1 MNLQQERRE
10 WFGNLKGDVLAG
22 LVSSFAVIPEVV
34 GFCIVAGISPMMGL
48 YASFWLTV
56 LMAFLGGRPAMIS
69 AAAGSMALVIV
80 SLVRDHGPEYL
91 MAATILCGVI
101 MFILG
106 VLGIGNLLKLIPNS
120 VQIGFV
126 DALAILIFS
135 SQLGNF
141 EGESWSMYALVA
153 LGIVII
159 YLFPRLTTAVPSTL
173 VAVIVVTAIA
183 ILGDVHV
190 RTIGD
195 MGTITAALPPFHI
208 PSVPLNLDTLLI
220 ILPYSLSLAI
230 VGLSETLLTS
240 KVIDE
245 MTDTQGDRNRECR
258 GLGIANIVS
267 GFFSG
272 TCGCAMIGQAI
283 VNVNSGGRGRL
294 SNFVSGSFLMVL
306 IFLLN
311 DLMVQIPL
319 AALVAVM
326 ITVSISTFDWGALG
340 RLNKMP
346 RTDAAVIIIVVAIVV
361 ATNNLAYGVIVGLAL
376 TAIFFALHM
385 AKVSVSAKR
394 TENETHY
401 YIQGPVFFASTEAIV
416 SAFEYR
422 DNGKDIFLDFS
433 KAHLWDESGASALRK
448 AVSQFERNGCQVC
461 VTGLDESSEQLL
473 TKLYGGEILIAAVQT
488 QNGDVQAASAG

>member
-1 MNLQQERRE
+1 
-10 WFGNLKGDVLAG
+10 
-22 LVSSFAVIPEVV
+22 
-34 GFCIVAGISPMMGL
+34 
-48 YASFWLTV
+48 
-56 LMAFLGGRPAMIS
+56 MIS

-80 SLVRDHGPEYL
+80 SLVRDYGPEYL

-101 MFILG
+101 MFVLG
-106 VLGIGNLLKLIPNS
+106 ALGIGNLIKLIPNT

-141 EGESWSMYALVA
+141 EGEGWQMFALVA
-153 LGIVII
+153 LGIAII
-159 YLFPRLTTAVPSTL
+159 YFFPYVTTAVPSTL
-173 VAVIVVTAIA
+173 VAVVVVTAIA
-183 ILGDVHV
+183 ITMHVDV

-195 MGTITAALPPFHI
+195 MGTITATLPPFHI
-208 PSVPLNLDTLLI
+208 PEVPLNMETFMI
-220 ILPYSLSLAI
+220 VLPYSASLAI

-245 MTDTQGDRNRECR
+245 MTDTEGDRNRECR

-319 AALVAVM
+319 AALTAVM
-326 ITVSISTFDWGALG
+326 ITVSISTFDWGALK
-340 RLNKMP
+340 RLPHMP
-346 RTDAAVIIIVVAIVV
+346 KSDALVVVLVVAVVV
-361 ATNNLAYGVIVGLAL
+361 ATNNLAYGVVLGLAL

-385 AKVSVSAKR
+385 ANLSVREDRDGKTIVYNVR
-394 TENETHY
+394 G
-401 YIQGPVFFASTEAIV
+401 QLFFASTEAFTQ
-416 SAFEYR
+416 A
-422 DNGKDIFLDFS
+422 LDFHNN
-433 KAHLWDESGASALRK
+433 ARTVILDFTNARIWDESAATAIRGAIMHFENNGNQVQIADIDRK
-448 AVSQFERNGCQVC
+448 SC
-461 VTGLDESSEQLL
+461 DLL
-473 TKLYGGEILIAAVQT
+473 QHLYGEVEF
-488 QNGDVQAASAG
+488 

>member
-1 MNLQQERRE
+1 MNLAKEKKE
-10 WFGNLKGDVLAG
+10 WFSGLRGDVLAG

-80 SLVRDHGPEYL
+80 SLVRDYGPEYL

-101 MFILG
+101 MFVLG
-106 VLGIGNLLKLIPNS
+106 VLGIGNLIKLIPNT

-141 EGESWSMYALVA
+141 EGEGWQMFALVA
-153 LGIVII
+153 LGIAII
-159 YLFPRLTTAVPSTL
+159 YFFPYVTTAVPSTL
-173 VAVIVVTAIA
+173 VAVVVVTAIA
-183 ILGDVHV
+183 IIGRVDV

-195 MGTITAALPPFHI
+195 MGNITAALPPFHI
-208 PSVPLNLDTLLI
+208 PEVPLNMETFMI
-220 ILPYSLSLAI
+220 VLPYSASLAI

-245 MTDTQGDRNRECR
+245 MTDSEGDRNRECR

-319 AALVAVM
+319 AALTAVM
-326 ITVSISTFDWGALG
+326 ITVSISTFDWGALK
-340 RLNKMP
+340 RLPHMP
-346 RTDAAVIIIVVAIVV
+346 KSDALVVVLVVAVVV
-361 ATNNLAYGVIVGLAL
+361 ATNNLAYGVVLGLAL
-376 TAIFFALHM
+376 TAIFFALHI
-385 AKVSVSAKR
+385 ANLSVREERDGKTIVYNVR
-394 TENETHY
+394 G
-401 YIQGPVFFASTEAIV
+401 QLFFASTEAFTQ
-416 SAFEYR
+416 A
-422 DNGKDIFLDFS
+422 LDFHNN
-433 KAHLWDESGASALRK
+433 ARTVILDFTNACVWDESAAAAIRGA
-448 AVSQFERNGCQVC
+448 VMHFENNGNQVQIADIDRRSC
-461 VTGLDESSEQLL
+461 NLL
-473 TKLYGGEILIAAVQT
+473 QHLYGEAEF
-488 QNGDVQAASAG
+488 

>member
-1 MNLQQERRE
+1 MQVKKELRE
-10 WFGNLKGDVLAG
+10 WFGNARGDILAG

-80 SLVRDHGPEYL
+80 SLVRDYGAQYL
-91 MAATILCGVI
+91 MAATILCGLI
-101 MFILG
+101 MLLLG
-106 VLGIGNLLKLIPNS
+106 VCKVGNLIKLIPNS

-126 DALAILIFS
+126 DALAILIFI

-141 EGESWSMYALVA
+141 QGEGWQMYSLVA

-159 YLFPRLTTAVPSTL
+159 YLFPRITKAVPSTL
-173 VAVIVVTAIA
+173 VAVIVVTALTIIFDA
-183 ILGDVHV
+183 PV

-195 MGTITAALPPFHI
+195 MGSITAALPPFHI
-208 PSVPLNLDTLLI
+208 PAVPLNLETFLI
-220 ILPYSLSLAI
+220 ILPYSVSLAL
-230 VGLSETLLTS
+230 VGLVETLLTS

-245 MTDTQGDRNRECR
+245 MTDTEGDRNRECR

-294 SNFVSGSFLMVL
+294 SNFVSGTFLMVL
-306 IFLLN
+306 IFILN

-326 ITVSISTFDWGALG
+326 ITVSIATFDWDSLH
-340 RLNKMP
+340 RLTRMP
-346 RTDAAVIIIVVAIVV
+346 RTDALVIVLVVAIVV
-361 ATNNLAYGVIVGLAL
+361 ATNNLAYGVVVGLVL
-376 TAIFFALHM
+376 TAIFFAVQM
-385 AKVSVSAKR
+385 SKITVVTSRDGSTVTYAV
-394 TENETHY
+394 NGQ
-401 YIQGPVFFASTEAIV
+401 IFFASTEPLLNAFDFHD
-416 SAFEYR
+416 SAQTVV
-422 DNGKDIFLDFS
+422 LDFS
-433 KAHLWDESGASALRK
+433 CARLWDESAATALKK
-448 AVSQFERNGCQVC
+448 AINKFESCGKQVQ
-461 VTGLDESSEQLL
+461 VHRLDENSVTLMR
-473 TKLYGGEILIAAVQT
+473 TLYGKSELSI
-488 QNGDVQAASAG
+488 

>member
-1 MNLQQERRE
+1 MNLQQEKKE
-10 WFGNLKGDVLAG
+10 WFGNIRGDILAG

-80 SLVRDHGPEYL
+80 SLVRDYGPEYL

-101 MFILG
+101 MFVLG
-106 VLGIGNLLKLIPNS
+106 ALGIGNLIKLIPNT

-141 EGESWSMYALVA
+141 EGEGWQMFALVA
-153 LGIVII
+153 LGIAII
-159 YLFPRLTTAVPSTL
+159 YFFPYVTTAVPSTL
-173 VAVIVVTAIA
+173 VAVVVVTAIA
-183 ILGDVHV
+183 ITMHVDV

-195 MGTITAALPPFHI
+195 MGTITATLPPFHI
-208 PSVPLNLDTLLI
+208 PEVPLNMETFMI
-220 ILPYSLSLAI
+220 VLPYSASLAI

-245 MTDTQGDRNRECR
+245 MTDTEGDRNRECR

-319 AALVAVM
+319 AALTAVM
-326 ITVSISTFDWGALG
+326 ITVSISTFDWGALK
-340 RLNKMP
+340 RLPHMP
-346 RTDAAVIIIVVAIVV
+346 KSDALVVVLVVAVVV
-361 ATNNLAYGVIVGLAL
+361 ATNNLAYGVVLGLAL

-385 AKVSVSAKR
+385 ANLSVREDRDGKTIVYNVR
-394 TENETHY
+394 G
-401 YIQGPVFFASTEAIV
+401 QLFFASTEAFTQ
-416 SAFEYR
+416 A
-422 DNGKDIFLDFS
+422 LDFHNN
-433 KAHLWDESGASALRK
+433 ARTVILDFTNARIWDESAATAIRGAIMHFENNGNQVQIADIDRK
-448 AVSQFERNGCQVC
+448 SC
-461 VTGLDESSEQLL
+461 DLL
-473 TKLYGGEILIAAVQT
+473 QHLYGEVEF
-488 QNGDVQAASAG
+488 

>member
-1 MNLQQERRE
+1 MQMKKELGE
-10 WFGNLKGDVLAG
+10 WFGNARGDILAG

-56 LMAFLGGRPAMIS
+56 LLAFLGGRPAMIS

-80 SLVRDHGPEYL
+80 SLVRDYGPEYL
-91 MAATILCGVI
+91 MAAAVLCGVI
-101 MFILG
+101 MFFLG
-106 VLGIGNLLKLIPNS
+106 VLKVGNLIKLIPNS

-126 DALAILIFS
+126 DALAILIFT

-141 EGESWSMYALVA
+141 EGESWQMYALVV

-159 YLFPRLTTAVPSTL
+159 YLFPRITEAIPSTL
-173 VAVIVVTAIA
+173 VAVVIVTAIA
-183 ILGDVHV
+183 ILTGAPV

-195 MGTITAALPPFHI
+195 MGSITAALPIFHI
-208 PSVPLNLDTLLI
+208 PDVPLTMETLRI
-220 ILPYSLSLAI
+220 ILPYSVSLAL
-230 VGLSETLLTS
+230 VGLVETLLTS

-245 MTDTQGDRNRECR
+245 MTDTEGDRNRECR
-258 GLGIANIVS
+258 GLGLANIVS

-306 IFLLN
+306 IFILN

-326 ITVSISTFDWGALG
+326 ITVSISTFDWDSLR
-340 RLNKMP
+340 RLHRMP
-346 RTDAAVIIIVVAIVV
+346 RTDALVIVLVVAIVV
-361 ATNNLAYGVIVGLAL
+361 ATNNLAYGVVTGLLL
-376 TAIFFALHM
+376 TA
-385 AKVSVSAKR
+385 
-394 TENETHY
+394 
-401 YIQGPVFFASTEAIV
+401 VFFAVQISKIKV
-416 SAFEYR
+416 DVRR
-422 DNGKDIFLDFS
+422 DTDKVTYFING
-433 KAHLWDESGASALRK
+433 
-448 AVSQFERNGCQVC
+448 
-461 VTGLDESSEQLL
+461 
-473 TKLYGGEILIAAVQT
+473 
-488 QNGDVQAASAG
+488 

>member
-1 MNLQQERRE
+1 MNLAKEKKE
-10 WFGNLKGDVLAG
+10 WFSGLSGDVLAG

-80 SLVRDHGPEYL
+80 SLVRDYGPEYL

-101 MFILG
+101 MFVLG
-106 VLGIGNLLKLIPNS
+106 VLGIGNLIKLIPNT

-141 EGESWSMYALVA
+141 EGEGWQMFALVA
-153 LGIVII
+153 LGIAII
-159 YLFPRLTTAVPSTL
+159 YFFPYVTTAVPSTL
-173 VAVIVVTAIA
+173 VAVVVVTAIA
-183 ILGDVHV
+183 IIGRVDV

-195 MGTITAALPPFHI
+195 MGNITATLPPFHI
-208 PSVPLNLDTLLI
+208 PEVPLNMETFMI
-220 ILPYSLSLAI
+220 VLPYSASLAI

-245 MTDTQGDRNRECR
+245 MTDSEGDRNRECR

-319 AALVAVM
+319 AALTAVM
-326 ITVSISTFDWGALG
+326 ITVSISTFDWGALK
-340 RLNKMP
+340 RLPHMP
-346 RTDAAVIIIVVAIVV
+346 KSDALVVVLVVAVVV
-361 ATNNLAYGVIVGLAL
+361 ATNNLAYGVVLGLAL
-376 TAIFFALHM
+376 TAIFFALHI
-385 AKVSVSAKR
+385 ANLSVREERDGKTIVYNVR
-394 TENETHY
+394 G
-401 YIQGPVFFASTEAIV
+401 QLFFASTEAFTQ
-416 SAFEYR
+416 A
-422 DNGKDIFLDFS
+422 LDFHNN
-433 KAHLWDESGASALRK
+433 ARTVILDFTTACVWDESAAAAIRGA
-448 AVSQFERNGCQVC
+448 VMHFENNGNQVQIADIDRRSC
-461 VTGLDESSEQLL
+461 NLL
-473 TKLYGGEILIAAVQT
+473 QHLYGEAEF
-488 QNGDVQAASAG
+488 

>member
-1 MNLQQERRE
+1 MNLAKEKKE
-10 WFGNLKGDVLAG
+10 WFSGLSGDVLAG

-80 SLVRDHGPEYL
+80 SLVRDYGPEYL

-101 MFILG
+101 MFVLG
-106 VLGIGNLLKLIPNS
+106 VLGIGNLIKLIPNT

-141 EGESWSMYALVA
+141 EGEGWQMFALVA
-153 LGIVII
+153 LGIAII
-159 YLFPRLTTAVPSTL
+159 YFFPYVTTAVPSTL
-173 VAVIVVTAIA
+173 VAVVVVTAIA
-183 ILGDVHV
+183 ITMHVDV

-195 MGTITAALPPFHI
+195 MGTITATLPPFHI
-208 PSVPLNLDTLLI
+208 PEVPLNMETFMI
-220 ILPYSLSLAI
+220 VLPYSASLAI

-245 MTDTQGDRNRECR
+245 MTDTEGDRNRECR
-258 GLGIANIVS
+258 GLGIAYLVS
-267 GFFSG
+267 GVFSG

-319 AALVAVM
+319 AALTAVM
-326 ITVSISTFDWGALG
+326 ITVSISTFDWGALK
-340 RLNKMP
+340 RLPHMP
-346 RTDAAVIIIVVAIVV
+346 KSDALVVVLVVAVVV
-361 ATNNLAYGVIVGLAL
+361 ATNNLAYGVVLGLAL
-376 TAIFFALHM
+376 TAIFFALHI
-385 AKVSVSAKR
+385 ANLSVREERDGKTIVYNVR
-394 TENETHY
+394 G
-401 YIQGPVFFASTEAIV
+401 QLFFASTEAFTQ
-416 SAFEYR
+416 A
-422 DNGKDIFLDFS
+422 LDFHNN
-433 KAHLWDESGASALRK
+433 ARTVILDFTNACVWDESAAAAIRGA
-448 AVSQFERNGCQVC
+448 VMHFENNGNQVQIADIDRRSC
-461 VTGLDESSEQLL
+461 NLL
-473 TKLYGGEILIAAVQT
+473 QHLYGEAEF
-488 QNGDVQAASAG
+488 

>member
-1 MNLQQERRE
+1 MNLEQEKKE
-10 WFGNLKGDVLAG
+10 WFGNIRGDILAG

-56 LMAFLGGRPAMIS
+56 LLAFLGGRPAMIS

-91 MAATILCGVI
+91 MVATILCGII

-106 VLGIGNLLKLIPNS
+106 TLGIGNLIKLIPDT

-141 EGESWSMYALVA
+141 EGESWPMAALVL

-159 YLFPRLTTAVPSTL
+159 YFFPYLTTTIPSTL
-173 VAVIVVTAIA
+173 IAVIVVTAIA
-183 ILGDVHV
+183 ILGHVDV

-195 MGTITAALPPFHI
+195 MGTITATLPPFHI
-208 PSVPLNLDTLLI
+208 PDVPLNMETFMI
-220 ILPYSLSLAI
+220 VLPYSFSLAI

-245 MTDTQGDRNRECR
+245 MTDSQGDRNRECR

-294 SNFVSGSFLMVL
+294 SNLVSGSFLMVL

-319 AALVAVM
+319 AALTAVM
-326 ITVSISTFDWGALG
+326 ITVSISTFDWGALR
-340 RLNKMP
+340 RLHRMP
-346 RTDAAVIIIVVAIVV
+346 KSDALVILLVVAVVV
-361 ATNNLAYGVIVGLAL
+361 ATNNLAYGVILGLAL
-376 TAIFFALHM
+376 TAIFFSYKM
-385 AKVSVSAKR
+385 AGMQVKEQRDRDTIVYSV
-394 TENETHY
+394 EG
-401 YIQGPVFFASTEAIV
+401 QLFFASAESFTNA
-416 SAFEYR
+416 
-422 DNGKDIFLDFS
+422 LDFHNDS
-433 KAHLWDESGASALRK
+433 RTVILDLSGARIWDES
-448 AVSQFERNGCQVC
+448 
-461 VTGLDESSEQLL
+461 
-473 TKLYGGEILIAAVQT
+473 
-488 QNGDVQAASAG
+488 AASAIRGALDHFENNSNQVQIRGIDGSSCGLVRRLYGMDEF

>member
-1 MNLQQERRE
+1 MNLAKEKKE
-10 WFGNLKGDVLAG
+10 WLGNLRGDELAG

-80 SLVRDHGPEYL
+80 SLVRDYGPEYL

-101 MFILG
+101 MFVLG
-106 VLGIGNLLKLIPNS
+106 ALGIGNLIKLIPNT

-141 EGESWSMYALVA
+141 EGEGWQMFALVA
-153 LGIVII
+153 LGIAII
-159 YLFPRLTTAVPSTL
+159 YFFPYVTTAVPSTL
-173 VAVIVVTAIA
+173 VAVVVVTAIA
-183 ILGDVHV
+183 ITMHVDV

-195 MGTITAALPPFHI
+195 MGTITATLPPFHI
-208 PSVPLNLDTLLI
+208 PEVPLNMETFMI
-220 ILPYSLSLAI
+220 VLPYSASLAI

-245 MTDTQGDRNRECR
+245 MTDTEGDRNRECR

-319 AALVAVM
+319 AALTAVM
-326 ITVSISTFDWGALG
+326 ITVSISTFDWGALK
-340 RLNKMP
+340 RLPHMP
-346 RTDAAVIIIVVAIVV
+346 KSDALVVVLVVAVVV
-361 ATNNLAYGVIVGLAL
+361 ATNNLAYGVVLGLAL
-376 TAIFFALHM
+376 TAIFFALHI
-385 AKVSVSAKR
+385 ANLSVREERDGKTIVYNVR
-394 TENETHY
+394 G
-401 YIQGPVFFASTEAIV
+401 QLFFASTEAFTQ
-416 SAFEYR
+416 A
-422 DNGKDIFLDFS
+422 LDFHNN
-433 KAHLWDESGASALRK
+433 ARTVILDFTNACVWDESAAAAIRGA
-448 AVSQFERNGCQVC
+448 VMHFENNGNQVQIADIDRRSC
-461 VTGLDESSEQLL
+461 NLL
-473 TKLYGGEILIAAVQT
+473 QHLYGEAEF
-488 QNGDVQAASAG
+488 

>member
-1 MNLQQERRE
+1 MNLEQEKKE
-10 WFGNLKGDVLAG
+10 WFGNIRGDILAG

-80 SLVRDHGPEYL
+80 SLVRDYGPEYL

-101 MFILG
+101 MFVLG
-106 VLGIGNLLKLIPNS
+106 VLGIGNLIKLIPNT

-141 EGESWSMYALVA
+141 EGEGWQMFALVA
-153 LGIVII
+153 LGTAII
-159 YLFPRLTTAVPSTL
+159 YFFPYVTTAVPSTL
-173 VAVIVVTAIA
+173 VAVVVVTAIA
-183 ILGDVHV
+183 IIGRVDV

-195 MGTITAALPPFHI
+195 MGNITATLPPFHI
-208 PSVPLNLDTLLI
+208 PEVPLNMETFMI
-220 ILPYSLSLAI
+220 VLPYSASLAI

-245 MTDTQGDRNRECR
+245 MTDTEGDRNRECR

-319 AALVAVM
+319 AALTAVM
-326 ITVSISTFDWGALG
+326 ITVSISTFDWGALK
-340 RLNKMP
+340 RLPHMP
-346 RTDAAVIIIVVAIVV
+346 KSDALVVVLVVAVVV
-361 ATNNLAYGVIVGLAL
+361 ATNNLAYGVVLGLAL

-385 AKVSVSAKR
+385 ANLSVREDRDGKTIVYNVR
-394 TENETHY
+394 G
-401 YIQGPVFFASTEAIV
+401 QLFFASTEAFTQ
-416 SAFEYR
+416 A
-422 DNGKDIFLDFS
+422 LDFHNN
-433 KAHLWDESGASALRK
+433 ARTVILDFTNARIWDESAATAIRGAIMHFENNGNQVQIADIDRK
-448 AVSQFERNGCQVC
+448 SC
-461 VTGLDESSEQLL
+461 DLL
-473 TKLYGGEILIAAVQT
+473 QHLYGEVEF
-488 QNGDVQAASAG
+488 

>member
-1 MNLQQERRE
+1 MNLAKEKKE
-10 WFGNLKGDVLAG
+10 WFGNLRGDVLAG

-80 SLVRDHGPEYL
+80 SLVRDYGPEYL
-91 MAATILCGVI
+91 MAATILCGMI
-101 MFILG
+101 MFVLG
-106 VLGIGNLLKLIPNS
+106 VLGIGNLIKLIPNT
-120 VQIGFV
+120 VRIGFV

-141 EGESWSMYALVA
+141 EGEGWQMFALVA
-153 LGIVII
+153 LGIAII
-159 YLFPRLTTAVPSTL
+159 YFFPYVTTAVPSTL
-173 VAVIVVTAIA
+173 VAVVVVTAIA
-183 ILGDVHV
+183 IIGRVDV

-195 MGTITAALPPFHI
+195 MGNITATLPPFHI
-208 PSVPLNLDTLLI
+208 PEVPLNMETFMI
-220 ILPYSLSLAI
+220 VLPYSASLAI

-245 MTDTQGDRNRECR
+245 MTDSEGDRNRECR

-319 AALVAVM
+319 AALTAVM
-326 ITVSISTFDWGALG
+326 ITVSISTFDWGALK
-340 RLNKMP
+340 RLPHMP
-346 RTDAAVIIIVVAIVV
+346 KSDALVVVLVVAVVV
-361 ATNNLAYGVIVGLAL
+361 ATNNLAYGVVLGLAL
-376 TAIFFALHM
+376 TAIFFALHI
-385 AKVSVSAKR
+385 ANLSVREERDGKTIVYNVR
-394 TENETHY
+394 G
-401 YIQGPVFFASTEAIV
+401 QLFFASTEAFTQ
-416 SAFEYR
+416 A
-422 DNGKDIFLDFS
+422 LDFHNN
-433 KAHLWDESGASALRK
+433 ARTVILDFTNACVWDESAAAAIRGA
-448 AVSQFERNGCQVC
+448 VMHFENNGNQVQIADIDRRSC
-461 VTGLDESSEQLL
+461 NLL
-473 TKLYGGEILIAAVQT
+473 QHLYGEAEF
-488 QNGDVQAASAG
+488 

>member
-1 MNLQQERRE
+1 MNLAKEKKE
-10 WFGNLKGDVLAG
+10 WLGNLRGDVLAG

-80 SLVRDHGPEYL
+80 SLVRDYGPEYL

-101 MFILG
+101 MFVLG
-106 VLGIGNLLKLIPNS
+106 ALGIGNLIKLIPNT

-141 EGESWSMYALVA
+141 EGEGWQMFALVA
-153 LGIVII
+153 LGIAII
-159 YLFPRLTTAVPSTL
+159 YFFPYVTTAVPSTL
-173 VAVIVVTAIA
+173 VAVVVMTAIA
-183 ILGDVHV
+183 ITMHVDV

-195 MGTITAALPPFHI
+195 MGTITATLPPFHI
-208 PSVPLNLDTLLI
+208 PEVPLNMETFMI
-220 ILPYSLSLAI
+220 VLPYSASLAI

-245 MTDTQGDRNRECR
+245 MTDTEGDRNRECR

-319 AALVAVM
+319 AALTAVM
-326 ITVSISTFDWGALG
+326 ITVSISTFDWGALK
-340 RLNKMP
+340 RLPHMP
-346 RTDAAVIIIVVAIVV
+346 KSDALVVVLVVAVVV
-361 ATNNLAYGVIVGLAL
+361 ATNNLAYGVVLGLAL

-385 AKVSVSAKR
+385 ANLSVREDRDGKTIVYNVR
-394 TENETHY
+394 G
-401 YIQGPVFFASTEAIV
+401 QLFFASTEAFTQ
-416 SAFEYR
+416 A
-422 DNGKDIFLDFS
+422 LDFHNN
-433 KAHLWDESGASALRK
+433 ARTVILDFTNARIWDESAATAIRGAIMHFENNGNQVQIADIDRK
-448 AVSQFERNGCQVC
+448 SC
-461 VTGLDESSEQLL
+461 DLL
-473 TKLYGGEILIAAVQT
+473 QHLYGEVEF
-488 QNGDVQAASAG
+488 

>member
-1 MNLQQERRE
+1 MNLEQEKKE
-10 WFGNLKGDVLAG
+10 WFGNIRGDILAG

-34 GFCIVAGISPMMGL
+34 GFCIVAGISPVMGL

-80 SLVRDHGPEYL
+80 SLVRDYGPEYL

-101 MFILG
+101 MFVLG
-106 VLGIGNLLKLIPNS
+106 VLGIGNLIKLIPNT

-141 EGESWSMYALVA
+141 EGEGWQMFALVA
-153 LGIVII
+153 LGIAII
-159 YLFPRLTTAVPSTL
+159 YFFPYVTTAVPSTL
-173 VAVIVVTAIA
+173 VAVVVVTAIA
-183 ILGDVHV
+183 IIGRVDV

-195 MGTITAALPPFHI
+195 MGNITATLPPFHI
-208 PSVPLNLDTLLI
+208 PEVPLNMETFMI
-220 ILPYSLSLAI
+220 VLPYSASLAI

-245 MTDTQGDRNRECR
+245 MTDSEGDRNRECR

-319 AALVAVM
+319 AALTAVM
-326 ITVSISTFDWGALG
+326 ITVSISTFDWGALK
-340 RLNKMP
+340 RLPHMP
-346 RTDAAVIIIVVAIVV
+346 KSDALVVVLVVAVVV
-361 ATNNLAYGVIVGLAL
+361 ATNNLAYGVVLGLAL

-385 AKVSVSAKR
+385 ANLSVREDRDGKTIVYNVR
-394 TENETHY
+394 G
-401 YIQGPVFFASTEAIV
+401 QLFFASTEAFTQ
-416 SAFEYR
+416 A
-422 DNGKDIFLDFS
+422 LDFHNN
-433 KAHLWDESGASALRK
+433 ARTVILDFTNARIWDESAATAIRGAIMHFENNGNQVQIADIDRK
-448 AVSQFERNGCQVC
+448 SC
-461 VTGLDESSEQLL
+461 DLL
-473 TKLYGGEILIAAVQT
+473 QHLYGEVEF
-488 QNGDVQAASAG
+488 

>member
-1 MNLQQERRE
+1 MNLAKEKKE
-10 WFGNLKGDVLAG
+10 WFSGLSGDVLAG

-80 SLVRDHGPEYL
+80 SLVRDYGPEYL

-101 MFILG
+101 MFVLG
-106 VLGIGNLLKLIPNS
+106 VLGIGNLIKLIPNT

-141 EGESWSMYALVA
+141 EGEGWQMFALVA
-153 LGIVII
+153 LGIAII
-159 YLFPRLTTAVPSTL
+159 YFFPYVTTAVPSTL
-173 VAVIVVTAIA
+173 VAVVVVTAIA
-183 ILGDVHV
+183 IIGRVDV

-195 MGTITAALPPFHI
+195 MGNITATLPPFHI
-208 PSVPLNLDTLLI
+208 PEVPLNMETFMI
-220 ILPYSLSLAI
+220 VLPYSASLAI

-245 MTDTQGDRNRECR
+245 MTDTEGDRNRECR

-319 AALVAVM
+319 AALTAVM
-326 ITVSISTFDWGALG
+326 ITVSISTFDWGALK
-340 RLNKMP
+340 RLPHMP
-346 RTDAAVIIIVVAIVV
+346 KSDALVVVLVVAVVV
-361 ATNNLAYGVIVGLAL
+361 ATNNLAYGVVLGLAL

-385 AKVSVSAKR
+385 ANLSVREDRDGKTIVYNVR
-394 TENETHY
+394 G
-401 YIQGPVFFASTEAIV
+401 QLFFASTEAFTQ
-416 SAFEYR
+416 A
-422 DNGKDIFLDFS
+422 LDFHNN
-433 KAHLWDESGASALRK
+433 ARTVILDFTNARIWDESAATAIRGAIMH
-448 AVSQFERNGCQVC
+448 FENNGNQVQIA
-461 VTGLDESSEQLL
+461 DIDKSSCKLMRS
-473 TKLYGGEILIAAVQT
+473 LYGEAEF
-488 QNGDVQAASAG
+488 

>member
-1 MNLQQERRE
+1 MNLAKEKKE
-10 WFGNLKGDVLAG
+10 WFSGLSGDVLAG

-56 LMAFLGGRPAMIS
+56 LMAFLGGRSAMIS

-80 SLVRDHGPEYL
+80 SLVRDYGPEYL

-101 MFILG
+101 MFVLG
-106 VLGIGNLLKLIPNS
+106 ALGIGNLIKLIPNT

-141 EGESWSMYALVA
+141 EGEGWQMFALVA
-153 LGIVII
+153 LGIAII
-159 YLFPRLTTAVPSTL
+159 YFFPYVTTAVPSTL
-173 VAVIVVTAIA
+173 VAVVVVTAIA
-183 ILGDVHV
+183 ITMHVDV

-195 MGTITAALPPFHI
+195 MGTITATLPPFHI
-208 PSVPLNLDTLLI
+208 PEVPLNMETFMI
-220 ILPYSLSLAI
+220 VLPYSASLAI

-245 MTDTQGDRNRECR
+245 MTDTEGDRNRECR

-319 AALVAVM
+319 AALTAVM
-326 ITVSISTFDWGALG
+326 ITVSISTFDWGALK
-340 RLNKMP
+340 RLPHMP
-346 RTDAAVIIIVVAIVV
+346 KSDALVVVLVVAVVV
-361 ATNNLAYGVIVGLAL
+361 ATNNLAYGVVLGLAL

-385 AKVSVSAKR
+385 ANLSVREDRDGKTIVYNVR
-394 TENETHY
+394 G
-401 YIQGPVFFASTEAIV
+401 QLFFASTEAFTQ
-416 SAFEYR
+416 A
-422 DNGKDIFLDFS
+422 LDFHNN
-433 KAHLWDESGASALRK
+433 ARTVILDFTNARIWDESAATAIRGAIMH
-448 AVSQFERNGCQVC
+448 FENNGNQVQIA
-461 VTGLDESSEQLL
+461 DIDKSSCKLMRS
-473 TKLYGGEILIAAVQT
+473 LYGEAEF
-488 QNGDVQAASAG
+488 

>member
-1 MNLQQERRE
+1 MNLEQEKKE
-10 WFGNLKGDVLAG
+10 WFGNIRGDILAG

-34 GFCIVAGISPMMGL
+34 GFCIVAGISSMMGL

-56 LMAFLGGRPAMIS
+56 LLAFLGGRPAMIS

-91 MAATILCGVI
+91 MVATILCGII

-106 VLGIGNLLKLIPNS
+106 ALGIGNLIKLIPDT

-126 DALAILIFS
+126 DALVILIFS

-141 EGESWSMYALVA
+141 AGESWPMVVLVL

-159 YLFPRLTTAVPSTL
+159 YFFPYLTTTIPSTL
-173 VAVIVVTAIA
+173 IAVIVVTAIA
-183 ILGDVHV
+183 ILGHVDV

-195 MGTITAALPPFHI
+195 MGTITATLPPFHI
-208 PSVPLNLDTLLI
+208 PDVPLNMETFMI
-220 ILPYSLSLAI
+220 VLPYSFSLAI

-245 MTDTQGDRNRECR
+245 MTDSQGDRNRECR

-294 SNFVSGSFLMVL
+294 SNLVSGSFLMVL

-319 AALVAVM
+319 AALTAVM
-326 ITVSISTFDWGALG
+326 ITVSISTFDWGALR
-340 RLNKMP
+340 RLHRMP
-346 RTDAAVIIIVVAIVV
+346 KSDALVILLVVAVVV
-361 ATNNLAYGVIVGLAL
+361 ATNNLAYGVILGLAL
-376 TAIFFALHM
+376 TAIFFPI
-385 AKVSVSAKR
+385 K
-394 TENETHY
+394 
-401 YIQGPVFFASTEAIV
+401 
-416 SAFEYR
+416 
-422 DNGKDIFLDFS
+422 
-433 KAHLWDESGASALRK
+433 W
-448 AVSQFERNGCQVC
+448 QVC
-461 VTGLDESSEQLL
+461 R
-473 TKLYGGEILIAAVQT
+473 
-488 QNGDVQAASAG
+488 

>member
-1 MNLQQERRE
+1 MNLAKEKKE
-10 WFGNLKGDVLAG
+10 WLGNLRGDVLAG

-80 SLVRDHGPEYL
+80 SLVRDYGPEYL

-101 MFILG
+101 MFVLG
-106 VLGIGNLLKLIPNS
+106 ALGIGNLIKLIPNT

-141 EGESWSMYALVA
+141 EGEGWQMFALVA
-153 LGIVII
+153 LGIAII
-159 YLFPRLTTAVPSTL
+159 YSFPYVTTAVPSTL
-173 VAVIVVTAIA
+173 VAVVVVTAIA
-183 ILGDVHV
+183 ITMHVDV

-195 MGTITAALPPFHI
+195 MGTITATLPPFHI
-208 PSVPLNLDTLLI
+208 PEVPLNMETFMI
-220 ILPYSLSLAI
+220 VLPYSASLAI

-245 MTDTQGDRNRECR
+245 MTDTEGDRNRECR

-319 AALVAVM
+319 AALTAVM
-326 ITVSISTFDWGALG
+326 ITVSISTFDWGALK
-340 RLNKMP
+340 RLPHMP
-346 RTDAAVIIIVVAIVV
+346 KSDALVVVLVVAVVV
-361 ATNNLAYGVIVGLAL
+361 ATNNLAYGVVLGLAL

-385 AKVSVSAKR
+385 ANLSVREDRDGKTIVYNVR
-394 TENETHY
+394 G
-401 YIQGPVFFASTEAIV
+401 QLFFASTEAFTQ
-416 SAFEYR
+416 A
-422 DNGKDIFLDFS
+422 LDFHNN
-433 KAHLWDESGASALRK
+433 ARTVILDFTNARIWDESAATAIRGAIMHFENNGNQVQIADIDRK
-448 AVSQFERNGCQVC
+448 SC
-461 VTGLDESSEQLL
+461 DLL
-473 TKLYGGEILIAAVQT
+473 QHLYGEVEF
-488 QNGDVQAASAG
+488 

>member
-1 MNLQQERRE
+1 MNLEQEKKE
-10 WFGNLKGDVLAG
+10 WFGNIRGDILAG

-56 LMAFLGGRPAMIS
+56 LLAFLGGRPAMIS

-91 MAATILCGVI
+91 MVATILCGII

-106 VLGIGNLLKLIPNS
+106 ALGIGNLIKLIPDT

-141 EGESWSMYALVA
+141 AGESWPMVVLVL

-159 YLFPRLTTAVPSTL
+159 YFFPYLTTTIPSTL
-173 VAVIVVTAIA
+173 IAVIVVTAIA
-183 ILGDVHV
+183 ILGHVDV

-195 MGTITAALPPFHI
+195 MGTITATLPPFHI
-208 PSVPLNLDTLLI
+208 PDVPLNMETFMI
-220 ILPYSLSLAI
+220 VLPYSFSLAI

-245 MTDTQGDRNRECR
+245 MTDSQGDRNRECR

-294 SNFVSGSFLMVL
+294 SNLVSGSFLMVL

-319 AALVAVM
+319 AALTAVM
-326 ITVSISTFDWGALG
+326 ITVSISTFDWGALR
-340 RLNKMP
+340 RLHRMP
-346 RTDAAVIIIVVAIVV
+346 KSDAFVIIVVVAVVV
-361 ATNNLAYGVIVGLAL
+361 ATNNLAYGVVLGLAL
-376 TAIFFALHM
+376 TAIFFSLHM
-385 AKVSVSAKR
+385 SSLKVEEIRDGK
-394 TENETHY
+394 TLI
-401 YIQGPVFFASTEAIV
+401 YIVNGQLFFASTEAFTEALNFHNDAKTI
-416 SAFEYR
+416 
-422 DNGKDIFLDFS
+422 ILDLS
-433 KAHLWDESGASALRK
+433 QARLWDESAAAAIRGALMH
-448 AVSQFERNGCQVC
+448 FENNSNQVQLC
-461 VTGLDESSEQLL
+461 GIDKSSCGLVRH
-473 TKLYGGEILIAAVQT
+473 LYGE
-488 QNGDVQAASAG
+488 DVF

>member
-1 MNLQQERRE
+1 MNLEQEKKE
-10 WFGNLKGDVLAG
+10 WFGNIRGDILAG

-80 SLVRDHGPEYL
+80 SLVRDYGPEYL

-101 MFILG
+101 MFVLG
-106 VLGIGNLLKLIPNS
+106 ALGIGNLIKLIPNT

-141 EGESWSMYALVA
+141 EGEGWQMFALVA
-153 LGIVII
+153 LGTAII
-159 YLFPRLTTAVPSTL
+159 YFFPYVTTAVPSTL
-173 VAVIVVTAIA
+173 VAVVVVTAIA
-183 ILGDVHV
+183 IIGRVDV

-195 MGTITAALPPFHI
+195 MGNITATLPPFHI
-208 PSVPLNLDTLLI
+208 PEVPLNMETFMI
-220 ILPYSLSLAI
+220 VLPYSASLAI

-245 MTDTQGDRNRECR
+245 MTDTEGDRNRECR

-319 AALVAVM
+319 AALTAVM
-326 ITVSISTFDWGALG
+326 ITVSISTFDWGALK
-340 RLNKMP
+340 RLPHMP
-346 RTDAAVIIIVVAIVV
+346 KSDALVVVLVVAVVV
-361 ATNNLAYGVIVGLAL
+361 ATNNLAYGVVLGLAL

-385 AKVSVSAKR
+385 ANLSVREDRDGKTIVYNVR
-394 TENETHY
+394 G
-401 YIQGPVFFASTEAIV
+401 QLFFASTEAFTQ
-416 SAFEYR
+416 A
-422 DNGKDIFLDFS
+422 LDFHNN
-433 KAHLWDESGASALRK
+433 ARTVILDFTNARIWDESAATAIRGAIMHFENNGNQVQIADIDRK
-448 AVSQFERNGCQVC
+448 SC
-461 VTGLDESSEQLL
+461 DLL
-473 TKLYGGEILIAAVQT
+473 QHLYGEVEF
-488 QNGDVQAASAG
+488 

>member
-1 MNLQQERRE
+1 MNLAKEKKE
-10 WFGNLKGDVLAG
+10 WLGNLRGDVLAG

-56 LMAFLGGRPAMIS
+56 LLAFLGGRPAMIS

-80 SLVRDHGPEYL
+80 SLVRDYGPEYL

-101 MFILG
+101 MFVLG
-106 VLGIGNLLKLIPNS
+106 VLGIGNLIKLIPNT

-141 EGESWSMYALVA
+141 EGEGWQMFALVA
-153 LGIVII
+153 LGIAII
-159 YLFPRLTTAVPSTL
+159 YFFPYVTTAVPSTL
-173 VAVIVVTAIA
+173 VAVVVVTAIA
-183 ILGDVHV
+183 IIGRVDV

-195 MGTITAALPPFHI
+195 MGNITATLPPFHI
-208 PSVPLNLDTLLI
+208 PEVPLNMETFMI
-220 ILPYSLSLAI
+220 VLPYSASLAI

-245 MTDTQGDRNRECR
+245 MTDSEGDRNRECR

-319 AALVAVM
+319 AALTAVM
-326 ITVSISTFDWGALG
+326 ITVSISTFDWGALK
-340 RLNKMP
+340 RLPHMP
-346 RTDAAVIIIVVAIVV
+346 KSDALVVVLVVAVVV
-361 ATNNLAYGVIVGLAL
+361 ATNNLAYGVVLGLAL

-385 AKVSVSAKR
+385 ANLSVREERDGKTIVYNVR
-394 TENETHY
+394 G
-401 YIQGPVFFASTEAIV
+401 QLFFASTEAFTQ
-416 SAFEYR
+416 A
-422 DNGKDIFLDFS
+422 LDFHNN
-433 KAHLWDESGASALRK
+433 ARTVILDFTNARIWDESAATAIRGAIMH
-448 AVSQFERNGCQVC
+448 FENNGNQVQIA
-461 VTGLDESSEQLL
+461 DIDRESCDLL
-473 TKLYGGEILIAAVQT
+473 QHLYGEVEF
-488 QNGDVQAASAG
+488 

>member
-1 MNLQQERRE
+1 MNLAKEKKE
-10 WFGNLKGDVLAG
+10 WLGNLRGDVLAG

-80 SLVRDHGPEYL
+80 SLVRDYGPEYL

-101 MFILG
+101 MFVLG
-106 VLGIGNLLKLIPNS
+106 ALGIGNLIKLIPNT

-141 EGESWSMYALVA
+141 EGEGWQMFALVA
-153 LGIVII
+153 LGIAII
-159 YLFPRLTTAVPSTL
+159 YFFPYVTTAVPSTL
-173 VAVIVVTAIA
+173 VAVVVVTAIA
-183 ILGDVHV
+183 ITMHVDV

-195 MGTITAALPPFHI
+195 MGTITATLPPFHI
-208 PSVPLNLDTLLI
+208 PEVPLNMETFMI
-220 ILPYSLSLAI
+220 VLPYSASLAI

-245 MTDTQGDRNRECR
+245 MTDTEGDRNRECR

-319 AALVAVM
+319 AALTAVM
-326 ITVSISTFDWGALG
+326 ITVSISTFDWGALK
-340 RLNKMP
+340 RLPHMP
-346 RTDAAVIIIVVAIVV
+346 KSDALVVVLVVAVV
-361 ATNNLAYGVIVGLAL
+361 AATNNLAYGVVLGLAL

-385 AKVSVSAKR
+385 ANLSVREDRDGKTIVYNVR
-394 TENETHY
+394 G
-401 YIQGPVFFASTEAIV
+401 QLFFASTEAFTQ
-416 SAFEYR
+416 A
-422 DNGKDIFLDFS
+422 LDFHNN
-433 KAHLWDESGASALRK
+433 ARTVILDFTNARIWDESAATAIRGAIMHFENNGNQVQIADIDRK
-448 AVSQFERNGCQVC
+448 SC
-461 VTGLDESSEQLL
+461 DLL
-473 TKLYGGEILIAAVQT
+473 QHLYGEVEF
-488 QNGDVQAASAG
+488 

>member
-1 MNLQQERRE
+1 MNLEQEKKE
-10 WFGNLKGDVLAG
+10 WFGNIRGDILAG

-80 SLVRDHGPEYL
+80 SLVRDYGPEYL

-101 MFILG
+101 MFVLG
-106 VLGIGNLLKLIPNS
+106 ALGIGNLIKLIPNT

-141 EGESWSMYALVA
+141 EGEGWQMFALVA
-153 LGIVII
+153 LGIAII
-159 YLFPRLTTAVPSTL
+159 YFFPYVTTAVPSTL
-173 VAVIVVTAIA
+173 VAVVVVTAIA
-183 ILGDVHV
+183 ITMHVDV

-195 MGTITAALPPFHI
+195 MGTITATLPPFHI
-208 PSVPLNLDTLLI
+208 PEVPLNMETFMI
-220 ILPYSLSLAI
+220 VLPYSASLAI

-245 MTDTQGDRNRECR
+245 MTDTEGDRNRECR

-319 AALVAVM
+319 AALTAVM
-326 ITVSISTFDWGALG
+326 ITVSISTFDWGALK
-340 RLNKMP
+340 RLPHMP
-346 RTDAAVIIIVVAIVV
+346 KSDALVVVLVVAVVV
-361 ATNNLAYGVIVGLAL
+361 ATNNLAYGVVLGLAL

-385 AKVSVSAKR
+385 ANLSVREDRDGKTIVYNVR
-394 TENETHY
+394 G
-401 YIQGPVFFASTEAIV
+401 QLFFASTEAFTQ
-416 SAFEYR
+416 A
-422 DNGKDIFLDFS
+422 LDFHNN
-433 KAHLWDESGASALRK
+433 ARTVILDFTNARIWDESAATAIRGAIMHFENNGNQVQIADIDRK
-448 AVSQFERNGCQVC
+448 SC
-461 VTGLDESSEQLL
+461 DLL
-473 TKLYGGEILIAAVQT
+473 QHLYGEVEF
-488 QNGDVQAASAG
+488 

>member
-1 MNLQQERRE
+1 MNLAKEKKE
-10 WFGNLKGDVLAG
+10 WLGNLRGDVLAG

-80 SLVRDHGPEYL
+80 SLVRDYGPEYL

-101 MFILG
+101 MFVLG
-106 VLGIGNLLKLIPNS
+106 VLGIGNLIKLIPNT

-141 EGESWSMYALVA
+141 EGEGWQMFALVA
-153 LGIVII
+153 LGIAII
-159 YLFPRLTTAVPSTL
+159 YFFPYVTTAVPSTL
-173 VAVIVVTAIA
+173 VAVVVVTAIA
-183 ILGDVHV
+183 IIGRVDV

-195 MGTITAALPPFHI
+195 MGNITATLPPFHI
-208 PSVPLNLDTLLI
+208 PEVPLNMETFMI
-220 ILPYSLSLAI
+220 VLPYSASLAI

-245 MTDTQGDRNRECR
+245 MTDSEGDRNRECR

-319 AALVAVM
+319 AALTAVM
-326 ITVSISTFDWGALG
+326 ITVSISTFDWGALK
-340 RLNKMP
+340 RLPHMP
-346 RTDAAVIIIVVAIVV
+346 KSDALVVVLVVAVVV
-361 ATNNLAYGVIVGLAL
+361 ATNNLAYGVVLGLAL
-376 TAIFFALHM
+376 TAIFFALHI
-385 AKVSVSAKR
+385 ANLSVREERDGKTIVYNVR
-394 TENETHY
+394 G
-401 YIQGPVFFASTEAIV
+401 QLFFASTEAFTQ
-416 SAFEYR
+416 A
-422 DNGKDIFLDFS
+422 LDFHNN
-433 KAHLWDESGASALRK
+433 ARTVILDFTNACVWDESAAAAIRGA
-448 AVSQFERNGCQVC
+448 VMHFENNGNQVQIADIDRRSC
-461 VTGLDESSEQLL
+461 NLL
-473 TKLYGGEILIAAVQT
+473 QHLYGEAEF
-488 QNGDVQAASAG
+488 

>member
-1 MNLQQERRE
+1 MQMKKELGE
-10 WFGNLKGDVLAG
+10 WFGNARGDILAG

-56 LMAFLGGRPAMIS
+56 LLAFFGGRPAMIS

-80 SLVRDHGPEYL
+80 SLVRDYGPEYL
-91 MAATILCGVI
+91 MAAAILCGVI
-101 MFILG
+101 MFLLG
-106 VLGIGNLLKLIPNS
+106 VLKVGNLIKLIPNS

-126 DALAILIFS
+126 DALAILIFT

-141 EGESWSMYALVA
+141 EGESWPMYALVV

-159 YLFPRLTTAVPSTL
+159 YLFPRITEAIPSTL
-173 VAVIVVTAIA
+173 VAVVIVTAIA
-183 ILGDVHV
+183 ILTGAPV

-195 MGTITAALPPFHI
+195 MGSITAALPVFHI
-208 PSVPLNLDTLLI
+208 PDVPLTMETLRI
-220 ILPYSLSLAI
+220 ILPYSVSLAL
-230 VGLSETLLTS
+230 VGLVETLLTS

-245 MTDTQGDRNRECR
+245 MTDTEGDRNRECR
-258 GLGIANIVS
+258 GLGLANIVS

-306 IFLLN
+306 IFILN

-326 ITVSISTFDWGALG
+326 ITVSISTFDWDSLR
-340 RLNKMP
+340 RLHRMP
-346 RTDAAVIIIVVAIVV
+346 RTDALVIVLVVAIVV
-361 ATNNLAYGVIVGLAL
+361 ATNNLAYGVVTGLLL
-376 TAIFFALHM
+376 TAVFFAVQM
-385 AKVSVSAKR
+385 SKIKVDVCR
-394 TENETHY
+394 ETDRVTY
-401 YIQGPVFFASTEAIV
+401 LINGQIFFASTEPLMN
-416 SAFEYR
+416 AF
-422 DNGKDIFLDFS
+422 DFHDAAQAVVLDFS
-433 KAHLWDESGASALRK
+433 QARLWDESAATILKK
-448 AVSQFERNGCQVC
+448 AINKFEQNGKQVEIL
-461 VTGLDESSEQLL
+461 GLDKNSVKLVNN
-473 TKLYGGEILIAAVQT
+473 LYGNINV
-488 QNGDVQAASAG
+488 

>member
-1 MNLQQERRE
+1 MNLAKEKKE
-10 WFGNLKGDVLAG
+10 WFSGLSGDVLAG

-80 SLVRDHGPEYL
+80 SLVRDYGPEYL

-101 MFILG
+101 MFVLG
-106 VLGIGNLLKLIPNS
+106 VLGIGNLIKLIPNT

-141 EGESWSMYALVA
+141 EGEGWQMFALVA
-153 LGIVII
+153 LGIAII
-159 YLFPRLTTAVPSTL
+159 YFFPYVTTAVPSTL
-173 VAVIVVTAIA
+173 VAVVVVTAIA
-183 ILGDVHV
+183 IIGRVDV

-195 MGTITAALPPFHI
+195 MGNITAALPPFHI
-208 PSVPLNLDTLLI
+208 PEVPLNMETFMI
-220 ILPYSLSLAI
+220 VLPYSASLAI

-245 MTDTQGDRNRECR
+245 MTDSEGDRNRECR

-319 AALVAVM
+319 AALTAVM
-326 ITVSISTFDWGALG
+326 ITVSISTFDWGALK
-340 RLNKMP
+340 RLPHMP
-346 RTDAAVIIIVVAIVV
+346 KSDALVVVLVVAVVV
-361 ATNNLAYGVIVGLAL
+361 ATNNLAYGVVLGLAL
-376 TAIFFALHM
+376 TAIFFALHI
-385 AKVSVSAKR
+385 ANLSVREERDGKTIVYNVR
-394 TENETHY
+394 G
-401 YIQGPVFFASTEAIV
+401 QLFFASTEAFTQ
-416 SAFEYR
+416 A
-422 DNGKDIFLDFS
+422 LDFHNN
-433 KAHLWDESGASALRK
+433 ARTVILDFTNACVWDESAAAAIRGA
-448 AVSQFERNGCQVC
+448 VMHFENNGNQVQIADIDRRSC
-461 VTGLDESSEQLL
+461 NLL
-473 TKLYGGEILIAAVQT
+473 QHLYGEAEF
-488 QNGDVQAASAG
+488 